1 MKIYSTRKGAS
12 MSRTELNPYGVGL
25 MRLQEMSIAAENF
38 SDEDITHIGFCSIHR
53 IKVVLCKVGNFWGI
67 RGRMGIQLNQFETT
81 HGYRGHIRSFWIV
94 SGKKIQSL
102 RPHYNATAEQLMASY
117 NGQDTYSRPVS
128 EMTAMEI
135 FMITKGRRPSRRHAP
150 KMTSSERIAS
160 ATRMEKL

>member
-81 HGYRGHIRSFWIV
+81 HGYRGI
-94 SGKKIQSL
+94 SGHFGLCPVKRYSL
-102 RPHYNATAEQLMASY
+102 CAL
-117 NGQDTYSRPVS
+117 
-128 EMTAMEI
+128 
-135 FMITKGRRPSRRHAP
+135 ITMRQPNN
-150 KMTSSERIAS
+150 
-160 ATRMEKL
+160 